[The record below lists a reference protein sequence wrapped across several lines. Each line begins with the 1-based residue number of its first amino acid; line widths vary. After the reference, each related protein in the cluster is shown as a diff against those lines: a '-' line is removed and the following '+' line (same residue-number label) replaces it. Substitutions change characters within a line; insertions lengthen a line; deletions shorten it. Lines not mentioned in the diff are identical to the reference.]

1 MLYICMFH
9 FWVVNQGFIS
19 VALIV
24 VGAFIAGARDLSF
37 DARGY
42 TIVFVA
48 NITTAVYLAT
58 INRIGNAVSFLS
70 LI

>member
-42 TIVFVA
+42 A
-48 NITTAVYLAT
+48 SLCGEHYN
-58 INRIGNAVSFLS
+58 SCLS
-70 LI
+70 CNYKPYW